1 MMFMCELA
9 QTHVHLGGNLLGEGE
24 WNNRRWWKHTSSKS
38 LVAKADLFK
47 KVGVLDV
54 LRFLCFF
61 FGREISAL
69 QALPG
74 QKLDFFYRFPRQAK
88 FGKSRIVQE
97 VFGKG
102 LCRGIITRR
111 GFTLI

>member
-1 MMFMCELA
+1 MFMCELA
-9 QTHVHLGGNLLGEGE
+9 QAHVHLGGNLLGEGE
-24 WNNRRWWKHTSSKS
+24 WNNRRWWKYTSSNS
-38 LVAKADLFK
+38 LVAKANLFK

-54 LRFLCFF
+54 FRLLCFF
-61 FGREISAL
+61 FGREISLL

-74 QKLDFFYRFPRQAK
+74 QLLDLFRRFPGQAK
-88 FGKSRIVQE
+88 LGKPRIVKE